1 LFTTDLYLHDT
12 RRATGVV
19 VRRDEEEEQNTTTA
33 QHFLLPIPFS
43 PPSLNVFCFF

>member
-1 LFTTDLYLHDT
+1 LAFTTPLHDT

-19 VRRDEEEEQNTTTA
+19 VRRDDEEEQNTTTA

-43 PPSLNVFCFF
+43 PSLNVFCFF

>member
-19 VRRDEEEEQNTTTA
+19 VRRDDEEEQNTTTA
-33 QHFLLPIPFS
+33 HFMLPIPFS
-43 PPSLNVFCFF
+43 PPSLVFCFF

>member
-19 VRRDEEEEQNTTTA
+19 VRRDDEEEQNTTTA
-33 QHFLLPIPFS
+33 HFLLPPFS
-43 PPSLNVFCFF
+43 PSSLVFCFF